1 MAFCGQCGTHVDDSI
16 QFCPNC
22 GAQMGLAAAADASQS
37 AAGPAGGGQSPQVEW
52 AEKLNR
58 LNDTPDRTAE
68 FSQDDIE
75 KNKGLALLSYL
86 GILVLVPI
94 FAAKD
99 SAYARFHANQG
110 LLLIIAAV
118 AWSVAVNIVTGI
130 LRASW
135 SWLGTLVG
143 GLLGIA
149 SIVFLAAV
157 VVGIINAVGGKAKEL
172 PFIGKYRILK

>member
-1 MAFCGQCGTHVDDSI
+1 M
-16 QFCPNC
+16 
-22 GAQMGLAAAADASQS
+22 
-37 AAGPAGGGQSPQVEW
+37 
-52 AEKLNR
+52 
-58 LNDTPDRTAE
+58 
-68 FSQDDIE
+68 
-75 KNKGLALLSYL
+75 LSYL

-130 LRASW
+130 LRAIW
-135 SWLGTLVG
+135 SWLGNLVG